1 MCHAVGD
8 ESPVTIYTWR
18 ALIGCRQFDLH
29 LFTAPPKINVGRC
42 VSVTSARWNPG
53 VVGCDERRRSQ
64 WLCLFLVLMKET
76 AVDYASCVSAGLA
89 AMKGAGQ
96 KRMKVCEN
104 GKMRRVFPS
113 LWPLDSTVTPLC
125 PDGIHHLLP
134 VECSD
139 RCFTD
144 EPVRFAQIVVNRFF
158 CFFSVGLCLAGCS
171 SCCNRM
177 DQVKWEKKGLLVVE
191 VAGGTDWPWRDI
203 QPSEW
208 RAAVAAAVAKKKFFF
223 LGGDFGGL
231 WGRGR

>member
-8 ESPVTIYTWR
+8 ESPVTIYTRR

-29 LFTAPPKINVGRC
+29 LFTAPPKINLGRC

-53 VVGCDERRRSQ
+53 VVGWDERRRSQ

-104 GKMRRVFPS
+104 GKMRRDFPF

-158 CFFSVGLCLAGCS
+158 CFIVVGCL
-171 SCCNRM
+171 NF
-177 DQVKWEKKGLLVVE
+177 WEKNN
-191 VAGGTDWPWRDI
+191 
-203 QPSEW
+203 
-208 RAAVAAAVAKKKFFF
+208 
-223 LGGDFGGL
+223 GGD
-231 WGRGR
+231 